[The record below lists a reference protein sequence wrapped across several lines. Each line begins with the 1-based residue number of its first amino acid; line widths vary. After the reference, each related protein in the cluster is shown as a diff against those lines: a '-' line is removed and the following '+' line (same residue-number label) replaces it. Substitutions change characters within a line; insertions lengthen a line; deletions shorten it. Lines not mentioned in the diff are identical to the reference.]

1 MFLQATTTIINNKVT
16 EKQVFSLWDVLFSGG
31 VIGNTI
37 MIAIFLL
44 GILALYVFFER
55 YFFIKRASKETPNF
69 LENIKDCIHD
79 GRIQSA
85 IDLCRRTDSP
95 EARMIEKGLTRIGRP
110 ISDISNAM
118 QNQGQLEVSKLEKK
132 PEYSCFS
139 FWSCTYVR
147 FLGNGSRNDNGIFR
161 NF

>member
-31 VIGNTI
+31 IIGNTI

-95 EARMIEKGLTRIGRP
+95 EAYLYENELTFSKDEDNVLQLFWQGKIDDFYTGSDEPIPFKLKCHFKADDIEI
-110 ISDISNAM
+110 
-118 QNQGQLEVSKLEKK
+118 EE
-132 PEYSCFS
+132 
-139 FWSCTYVR
+139 
-147 FLGNGSRNDNGIFR
+147 
-161 NF
+161 